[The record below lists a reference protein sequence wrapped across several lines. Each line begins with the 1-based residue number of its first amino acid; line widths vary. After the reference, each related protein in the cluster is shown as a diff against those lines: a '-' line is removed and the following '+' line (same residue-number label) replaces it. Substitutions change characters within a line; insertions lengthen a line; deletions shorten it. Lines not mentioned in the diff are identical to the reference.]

1 MLLTNHYIVC
11 TYYNFVIRKD
21 RDKRFVRRTSCLR
34 INKGSHVRR
43 KHKHSTCAQ
52 HMRRPSPR
60 SDWIQL
66 FVYPLTKNIYF
77 LLCWCMCLG
86 DAFACVVPVHT
97 YDITTQAEEDW
108 NSSFSL
114 LLLLASPRF
123 LFLCLYLRCTCEP
136 ALTAKPTRNGASFT
150 EYLTTKNIS
159 IFRHLGSL
167 HWKWAR

>member
-34 INKGSHVRR
+34 INKGSHVWR
-43 KHKHSTCAQ
+43 KQKHRTCAGLLLD
-52 HMRRPSPR
+52 RTGYNC
-60 SDWIQL
+60 L
-66 FVYPLTKNIYF
+66 FIRWQKNISF